1 MIVPRWVYPSKAD
14 YTAQESIF
22 LDRLYDYPARH
33 WPGKCAIRDGKKQY
47 TFAALQEKTRAL
59 SAMLIRKGLKK
70 GDRVLV
76 VAEKCAEMAIIGA
89 AIWKAGAVYVPV
101 DPANPPGRNEYLLRS
116 IEPSLIISPRTFDT
130 RTRFGGLTIPVITFD
145 EAVNVPVSLAE
156 EETVFPEIADG
167 DLAYIMHTSGS
178 TGHPKGVMIEH
189 GSVADYFYNHNRV
202 LRFTDQSYCLS
213 NAPFYFDVSVEDT
226 FLPLSVGAAVYQ
238 YRGMHISAL
247 FLNLLSSEKITHL
260 IAVST
265 VLTLITGDGQQLRK
279 ADLANLEMV
288 MTGAE
293 VCDVKILNLWKELL
307 PHVRLINV
315 YGPTET
321 TIVCTAYTI
330 NGSDHGRNEFYPI
343 GRQLENVVAVL
354 MDDDN
359 TPITT
364 AGKRGMLWI
373 GGRQV
378 MRGYWKDPSLSRKV
392 LAQYKGQPFYKT
404 GDVCYYDDLG
414 ELVFCGRNDEEIKL
428 NGRRINLAEI
438 KRVMLQVEGVRVVS
452 AGLINV
458 NTKAALAA
466 VAYSDS
472 IRDTNELSAVR
483 DIMIGQLPLYMV
495 PEYFGLINDP
505 LLLPTGKSDDKRA
518 IELLQKEV
526 DRVQRPFMKIVG

>member
-1 MIVPRWVYPSKAD
+1 
-14 YTAQESIF
+14 
-22 LDRLYDYPARH
+22 LYDYPVRY
-33 WPGKCAIRDGKKQY
+33 WPGKCAIRDGKTQY
-47 TFAALQEKTRAL
+47 TFAALQEKTIAL
-59 SAMLIRKGLKK
+59 STMLIRKGIKK
-70 GDRVLV
+70 GDRIMVI
-76 VAEKCAEMAIIGA
+76 AEKCAEMAIIGA

-101 DPANPPGRNEYLLRS
+101 DPANPPGRNEYLLNS
-116 IEPSLIISPRTFDT
+116 IEPRLIMSPRTYNTMAGF
-130 RTRFGGLTIPVITFD
+130 L
-145 EAVNVPVSLAE
+145 NVPVINFDDAVSFPVSVTE
-156 EETVFPEIADG
+156 EEVVFPEIVDS

-202 LRFTDQSYCLS
+202 LRFTDRSYCFS
-213 NAPFYFDVSVEDT
+213 NAPFYFDVSIEDT
-226 FLPLSVGAAVYQ
+226 FLPLSVGAVVYQ

-247 FLNLLSSEKITHL
+247 FLKALSSEKITHL

-265 VLTLITGDGQQLRK
+265 VLTLITGDGGQLRK
-279 ADLANLEMV
+279 ADLGNLEMV

-293 VCDVKILNLWKELL
+293 VCDVKILNLWKELF

-330 NGSDHGRNEFYPI
+330 SGADHGRSGFYPI
-343 GRQLENVVAVL
+343 GKQLENVKAVL

-378 MRGYWKDPSLSRKV
+378 MRGYWKDPLLSQKV
-392 LAQYKGQPFYKT
+392 LTQYKGEPFYKT
-404 GDVCYYDDLG
+404 GDVCSYDDLG

-428 NGRRINLAEI
+428 HGRRINLAEI
-438 KRVMLQVEGVRVVS
+438 KRVMLQVKGVRVVS
-452 AGLINV
+452 AGLIDV
-458 NTKAALAA
+458 DAKAALAA

-472 IRDTNELSAVR
+472 IQDTNELSAMR
-483 DIMIGQLPLYMV
+483 DIMIEQLPLYMV

-505 LLLPTGKSDDKRA
+505 LLLPTGKNDEKRA

-526 DRVQRPFMKIVG
+526 DRVRRPFMKISR